1 MQKFSSFFDS
11 WTKEYYKSANI
22 GKNGDFY
29 TAASAS
35 VFFGGA
41 IAQYIIK
48 CLENGKLTLP
58 LNIIDIGGN
67 DGKLL
72 KDVYDF
78 LCALSIGVVEKS
90 KFILV
95 ESNRLDSVVLESDFI
110 KVKDVSSLSLESN
123 CFFIANELFDAMPCE
138 LYDMGKMA
146 FVDDSYSI
154 IFKEASPEV
163 KEIADKFNI
172 KKGEIPLSYFRFCGG
187 LGELKIK
194 FMFLVCDYVK
204 WNDREDFSLRI
215 FSKHKII
222 NFFEVD
228 LKEYFGISD
237 ITYNVPFEM
246 LDSAFSNI
254 GAKKILCKRQDLALI
269 DDFKILD
276 LFQQFYDDK
285 KALDITYIRES
296 NKLKTLLYNLSENFK
311 VVIYCNF

>member
-1 MQKFSSFFDS
+1 MQEFSSFFDS
-11 WTKEYYKSANI
+11 WVREYYKSANI

-29 TAASAS
+29 TAASTS

-48 CLENGKLTLP
+48 CLESGKLTLP
-58 LNIIDIGGN
+58 LNIIDVGGN

-95 ESNRLDSVVLESDFI
+95 ESNRLDSTILESSFI
-110 KVKDVSSLSLESN
+110 KVKDFSSLRLESN

-138 LYDMGKMA
+138 LYNMGKMA
-146 FVDDSYSI
+146 FVDDDYSI
-154 IFKEASPEV
+154 VFKEASLEINEV
-163 KEIADKFNI
+163 AKRFDI
-172 KKGEIPLSYFRFCGG
+172 KKGEIPLSYFRFCDVLRG
-187 LGELKIK
+187 LKAK
-194 FMFLVCDYVK
+194 FMFLTCDYGK
-204 WNDREDFSLRI
+204 WENVDEFSLRI
-215 FSKHKII
+215 FLKHKIS

-237 ITYNVPFEM
+237 ITYNVPFKV

-285 KALDITYIRES
+285 KTLNMPYIRES

-311 VVIYCNF
+311 IVIYCNF